1 MIIKS
6 IRLNNIRSYKE
17 KEIILDLGSTLLSGD
32 IGSGK
37 STILLAIDF
46 ALFGLSKGIITGE
59 AILRHGEKQG
69 SVELDFSI
77 DDKKIRIKRSLK
89 KIGDTVSQDSG
100 YIVIND
106 ELFNLSPIELKQRIL
121 ELLNYPQEI
130 LTKKSLIYRYTVY
143 TPQEEMKL
151 ILIGKKEDRLDTLR
165 KVFNI
170 DKYKRIQENS
180 KILSSE
186 LRLKIKEDELFIS
199 DIEYLKKEK
208 GEKTMLQDELKVKI
222 LTIDKELRTLQ
233 TNLTNK
239 KEELKS
245 VEEKIKLF
253 NELKKELELNELN
266 LKNNSSRFEVNKQ
279 NIEKLTREI
288 KEIENDELK
297 EIDMD
302 KLYKNLLVY
311 RNKLS
316 KVDGE
321 LLEIRKS
328 LNESKYSYINSEKLI
343 KEISYLDECPVCL
356 QKVKEDHK
364 HNILGKEDAK
374 IKDLSENIKIY
385 TKKENDFIKDVEI
398 INQEIEKLNELKSKN
413 ELIKLKIRNLYEKK
427 NNHSILLN
435 ENSNISKIT
444 EEIKNK
450 NLIIASKIEGI
461 GDVKYD
467 QLKNELN
474 LLLDDEKKLLVGI
487 SILKREV
494 EVCSNNI
501 ILLNENL
508 LKKEDARRKIFK
520 LKGFRSFVDDD
531 FLKVIETME
540 KKVMLR
546 VHNDFNELFIKWFN
560 ILVDDENISVKL
572 DEEFSPLIEQGG
584 FTTDYIFL
592 SGGEKTAG
600 ALAYR
605 LALNQVINNLIVH
618 IKTKDILILDEP
630 TDGFS
635 EDQLDRLRLV
645 LDELNIKQIILVS
658 HESKIESFVNNV
670 IRLNKKEGV
679 TELL

>member
-1 MIIKS
+1 MIIRS
-6 IRLNNIRSYKE
+6 IKLNNIRSYTD
-17 KEIILDLGSTLLSGD
+17 KEINFDLGSTLLSGD

-59 AILRHGEKQG
+59 ALLRHGEKQG

-121 ELLNYPQEI
+121 ELLNYPPEI

-151 ILIGKKEDRLDTLR
+151 ILLGKKEDRLETLR

-186 LRLKIKEDELFIS
+186 LRLRIKEDELFIS
-199 DIEYLKKEK
+199 DIENLKKEK
-208 GEKTMLQDELKVKI
+208 SEKIILQDDLNFKI
-222 LTIDKELRTLQ
+222 LNMDKELKILQ
-233 TNLTNK
+233 INLTNK

-245 VEEKIKLF
+245 IEERIKLF

-266 LKNNSSRFEVNKQ
+266 LKNNSSRFEINKV
-279 NIEKLTREI
+279 NIEKLTKEI

-508 LKKEDARRKIFK
+508 LKKEDVRKKIFK

-531 FLKVIETME
+531 FSKVIETME

-572 DEEFSPLIEQGG
+572 DEEFSPLIEQSG